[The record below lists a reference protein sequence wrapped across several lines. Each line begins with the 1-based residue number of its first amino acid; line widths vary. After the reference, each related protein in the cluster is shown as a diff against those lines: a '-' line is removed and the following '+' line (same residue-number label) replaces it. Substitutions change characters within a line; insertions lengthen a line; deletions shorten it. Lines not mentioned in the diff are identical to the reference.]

1 MVISYNYNICQV
13 KPILTELAKAS
24 GCRDVDR
31 LNEVLSS
38 LTTMG
43 NGSALLA
50 ILDAGLVDEH
60 AFLSGLA
67 REIEMPWIEA
77 PVELSEDDARL
88 LRQWCP
94 ADLALK
100 HHILPVGISP
110 ATADRPPVV
119 QLATY
124 DPLDLVRHSAA
135 SRRIETPATWAVAS
149 RITIADGLQKLYG
162 VGADTFAEL
171 LENREQE
178 NFDDLMIGE
187 ETMILDDGEDEQASV
202 VTFVNQILRGALE
215 QRATD
220 IHLEPM
226 GRQFRI
232 RYRIDGMLQEVPA
245 PENICAF
252 QASVISRLKIM
263 ARLDIAEKRLPQDG
277 RINLELDGRS
287 IDVRVATI
295 PSVEGES
302 ISLRLL
308 GQESFSI
315 DKLGINE
322 RLRRTVDKLLALPN
336 GIVLVTGP
344 TGSGKS
350 TSLYCFLS
358 QINTSERRIVTI
370 EDPVENK
377 LPGVLQIAV
386 KPDIDLTFAK
396 GLRSIL
402 RGDPNVVM
410 IGEMR
415 DLETT
420 EIAIRAALTGHL
432 VFSTL
437 HTNDAI
443 GGITRLV
450 DMGVEPFLVS
460 SSVRAFLAQ
469 RLVRKLCRTC
479 RTPKDIDAAA
489 VRAAGFDPGDE
500 KTVEV
505 FTGTGCPS
513 CRGTGFHGRMA
524 LFEICLVTTAMQE
537 AIARGASTRELK
549 AQAAKDG
556 FVSMREYGWEQVRNG
571 ETTLEEILSATM
583 SDLGDSVDGAV
594 AVPDAINLVELAR

>member
-1 MVISYNYNICQV
+1 M

-24 GCRDVDR
+24 GCRDVGR
-31 LNEVLSS
+31 LEDVLSS
-38 LTTMG
+38 VKATG
-43 NGSALLA
+43 HGSILLA
-50 ILDAGLVDEH
+50 IFEAGLVDEE
-60 AFLSGLA
+60 ALLSRLA
-67 REIEMPWIEA
+67 DELELPWIEST
-77 PVELSEDDARL
+77 PEWPDDDARS
-88 LRQWCP
+88 LRQHCP
-94 ADLALK
+94 AELALK
-100 HHILPVGISP
+100 HHLLPLGLDKKNEHPILH
-110 ATADRPPVV
+110 
-119 QLATY
+119 LATY
-124 DPLDLVRHSAA
+124 DPLDLARHAIA
-135 SRRIETPATWAVAS
+135 SRHLDIPVAWSLAAPA
-149 RITIADGLQKLYG
+149 TIADGLQKLYG
-162 VGADTFAEL
+162 VGAETFAEL
-171 LENREQE
+171 LESREDE
-178 NFDDLMIGE
+178 DNFDDLMIGE
-187 ETMILDDGEDEQASV
+187 ETMILDDDTDEQASV
-202 VTFVNQILRGALE
+202 VSFVNQILRGALE

-232 RYRIDGMLQEVPA
+232 RYRIDGQLQEVPA
-245 PENICAF
+245 PENIYAF

-277 RINLELDGRS
+277 RIQLELDGRS

-308 GQESFSI
+308 GQESFSLE
-315 DKLGINE
+315 KLGINE
-322 RLRRTVDKLLALPN
+322 RLRRTVDQLLALPN

-350 TSLYCFLS
+350 TTLYCFLS
-358 QINTSERRIVTI
+358 QINTAERRIVTI

-377 LPGVLQIAV
+377 LPGVVQIAV
-386 KPDIDLTFAK
+386 KPDIDLTFAR

-410 IGEMR
+410 VGEMR

-469 RLVRKLCRTC
+469 RLVRRLCQTC
-479 RTPKDIDAAA
+479 RIPKILDADS
-489 VRAAGFDPGDE
+489 VRALGFDPEGE
-500 KTVEV
+500 AEVE
-505 FTGTGCPS
+505 TYISSGCPT

-524 LFEICLVTTAMQE
+524 LFEICVLTQNMQD
-537 AIARGASTRELK
+537 AIIRGATARELR
-549 AQAAKDG
+549 AQAEQDG
-556 FVSMREYGWEQVRNG
+556 FVSMREYGWEKIRQG
-571 ETTLEEILSATM
+571 ETTLEEVLSATM
-583 SDLGDSVDGAV
+583 SDLGDSIEAPSATDLPATLLPLVQ
-594 AVPDAINLVELAR
+594 VPG

>member
-1 MVISYNYNICQV
+1 M
-13 KPILTELAKAS
+13 KPLLSELAKAS
-24 GCRDVDR
+24 GCRDVGR
-31 LNEVLSS
+31 LEDVLSS
-38 LTTMG
+38 VKDSG
-43 NGSALLA
+43 HGSILLA
-50 ILDAGLVDEH
+50 IFEAGLVDEEK
-60 AFLSGLA
+60 FLSLFADELELPFIDVAPEWADDEA
-67 REIEMPWIEA
+67 R
-77 PVELSEDDARL
+77 S
-88 LRQWCP
+88 LRQHCP
-94 ADLALK
+94 TELALK
-100 HHILPVGISP
+100 HHLLPLGIEENEDGTLPIL
-110 ATADRPPVV
+110 R
-119 QLATY
+119 LATY
-124 DPLDLVRHSAA
+124 DPLDLARHAIVSRHLDPAVEWSLAA
-135 SRRIETPATWAVAS
+135 PA
-149 RITIADGLQKLYG
+149 TIADGLQKLYG
-162 VGADTFAEL
+162 VGAETFAEL
-171 LENREQE
+171 LQSREDE
-178 NFDDLMIGE
+178 DNFDDLMIGE
-187 ETMILDDGEDEQASV
+187 ETMILDDDTDEQASV
-202 VTFVNQILRGALE
+202 VSFVNQILRGALE

-232 RYRIDGMLQEVPA
+232 RYRIDGQLQEVPA

-277 RINLELDGRS
+277 RIQLELDGRG

-308 GQESFSI
+308 GQESFSLE
-315 DKLGINE
+315 KLGINE
-322 RLRRTVDKLLALPN
+322 RLRRTVDQLLALPN

-350 TSLYCFLS
+350 TTLYCFLS
-358 QINTSERRIVTI
+358 QINTAERRIVTI

-377 LPGVLQIAV
+377 LPGVVQIAV
-386 KPDIDLTFAK
+386 KPDIDLTFAR

-410 IGEMR
+410 VGEMR

-469 RLVRKLCRTC
+469 RLVRRLCQTC
-479 RTPKDIDAAA
+479 RIPKTLDADA
-489 VRAAGFDPGDE
+489 VHSLGFDPEGDSE
-500 KTVEV
+500 VE
-505 FTGTGCPS
+505 TYTASGCPS

-524 LFEICLVTTAMQE
+524 LFEICVLTQNLQD
-537 AIARGASTRELK
+537 AIIRGATARELRST
-549 AQAAKDG
+549 AEQDG
-556 FVSMREYGWEQVRNG
+556 FVSMREYGWQKIRQG
-571 ETTLEEILSATM
+571 ETTLEEVLSATM
-583 SDLGDSVDGAV
+583 ADLGENIESPTTTAIP
-594 AVPDAINLVELAR
+594 PDLPLVQLQT